1 MPNITD
7 LYASVPGTKADWK
20 VDWKEDAKADWNAD
34 WKVDW
39 VAEPVFTAPITV
51 TGDVVVGETLTVVA
65 GTVTGA
71 PAPVVTY
78 EWSDSST
85 AMTYVVQAG
94 DVGSTITVTA
104 TATNSEGTATSVV
117 TTDVVPPVAAPNEP
131 PAFTSEATIS
141 GTYVAETDV
150 SVVDGTVTGNPTP
163 TLTYQWTADGV
174 DISGATSENYTIA
187 VEDVGSVI
195 GVVVT
200 ATNSEG
206 TATSTVVGAEATAV

>member
-20 VDWKEDAKADWNAD
+20 VDWKEDAKADW
-34 WKVDW
+34 KVDW
-39 VAEPVFTAPITV
+39 DVGPVFTAPITV
-51 TGDVVVGETLTVVA
+51 TGDVVVGQTLTVVA
-65 GTVTGA
+65 GTVTGT
-71 PAPVVTY
+71 PVPVVTY
-78 EWSDSST
+78 EWSDGST

-94 DVGSTITVTA
+94 DVGSAITVTA

-117 TTDVVPPVAAPNEP
+117 TTVVVPPVAVPNEA

-150 SVVDGTVTGNPTP
+150 SVLDGTVTGNPTP
-163 TLTYQWTADGV
+163 TLTYQWTAGGV

-187 VEDVGSVI
+187 VEDIGVVI